1 MVDGANRCE
10 DCGGEAPVRALL
22 GMTIPSRRCDPCEA
36 LFVEREE
43 QETRVRL
50 TERAL
55 ESAGATPRLLEQ
67 SLETFPADDAD
78 ALHAA
83 LAWIDGWRAGERRNL
98 WLSGPLGLGK
108 TGLAWGIV
116 RELALTEVEAYMAAS
131 EEFRGYGPRSVSL
144 FVIWRDLLSDL
155 RDAIAL
161 GGDAAASL
169 FDRARTVPV
178 LALDDL
184 GAERPTAYALEQLSN
199 LVEHRY
205 QRKIPTV
212 VTSNYGTRDLAARL
226 GQEDPLLGERI
237 VDRLLDGAVGY
248 RFSGP
253 SRRRAAA

>member
-1 MVDGANRCE
+1 MVDETNRCE
-10 DCGGEAPVRALL
+10 DCGGDAPVRELL
-22 GMTIPSRRCDPCEA
+22 GLSIPARRCDPCEA
-36 LFVEREE
+36 AHLEREE
-43 QETRVRL
+43 GEQRARL
-50 TERAL
+50 SVEAL
-55 ESAGATPRLLEQ
+55 ERAGATPRLLEQ
-67 SLETFPADDAD
+67 SLDTFPGDDPD
-78 ALHAA
+78 ALRAA
-83 LAWIDGWRAGERRNL
+83 RDWIDRWRAGERRNL

-108 TGLAWGIV
+108 TGIAWGIV
-116 RELALTEVEAYMAAS
+116 RELALTEVDAYMDAD
-131 EEFRGYGPRSVSL
+131 EEFRGYGPRPVSL
-144 FVIWRDLLSDL
+144 FVIWRDLLADL

-184 GAERPTAYALEQLSN
+184 GAERPTAYALEQLAN

-205 QRKIPTV
+205 QRRVPTV

-237 VDRLLDGAVGY
+237 VDRLLEGALGH
-248 RFSGP
+248 RFSGS